1 MAKQAVRRA
10 LVCFDR
16 PMTFD
21 PPRAAQLTGA
31 EPFDGV
37 DATVNDFW
45 RFAMNDLRT
54 NNVRG
59 YLAEFLVA
67 RAIGAEASRVEWAP
81 WDVTGPDGT
90 RVEVKSSGYL
100 QAWGQKKLSIP
111 RFRVAAAYAWDDLTE
126 AWSGSQAFNAD
137 AYVFCLHTAVKHEGY
152 DPLDV
157 SQWQFYVADRR
168 AVEEQAG
175 ASMGLTTLA
184 NVAGPP
190 MVFSELA
197 EAVATAGAPSRLTR
211 PG

>member
-1 MAKQAVRRA
+1 MRLA

-21 PPRAAQLTGA
+21 PPRAPQLTGA

-37 DATVNDFW
+37 DAAVIDFW

-67 RAIGAEASRVEWAP
+67 CAIGSSVARIEWAP
-81 WDVTGPDGT
+81 WDVTGRDGT

-100 QAWGQKKLSIP
+100 QAWGQRKLSIP
-111 RFRVAAAYAWDDLTE
+111 RFQVAAAYGWDE
-126 AWSGSQAFNAD
+126 VQGAWSTTQGFNAD
-137 AYVFCLHTAVKHEGY
+137 AYVFCLHTAVTHDDY

-157 SQWQFYVADRR
+157 SQWQFYVAGRR
-168 AVEEQAG
+168 AIETQAG
-175 ASMGLTTLA
+175 ASMGLTTLSR
-184 NVAGPP
+184 VAGWPLP
-190 MVFSELA
+190 FSDLGDAIES
-197 EAVATAGAPSRLTR
+197 AGEPSRLTR
-211 PG
+211 SA